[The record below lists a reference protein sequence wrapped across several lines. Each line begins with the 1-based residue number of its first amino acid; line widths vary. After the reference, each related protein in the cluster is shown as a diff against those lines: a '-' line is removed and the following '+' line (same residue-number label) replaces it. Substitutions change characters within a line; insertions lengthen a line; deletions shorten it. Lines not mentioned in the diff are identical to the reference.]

1 MQTIFGALLSGLED
15 YTIDERGDVGS
26 WIRIACVQSL
36 TSCIEGLFSIAE
48 SVDNFDEYLPLS
60 KYQQA
65 IAGILKQGVERLDNV
80 RQEAGTC
87 ISRLLKLAP
96 VRRVE
101 LTWSLPGLS
110 LMEELVPRAD
120 ETRSQAVGTSRG
132 EIVKWAD
139 GAWLFPRATKLLDVP
154 EYRIP
159 LLTGLIFSLNSR
171 TESTVTEAVFWMLD
185 SPYTHDILI
194 ATTCCYQHCDIR

>member
-1 MQTIFGALLSGLED
+1 
-15 YTIDERGDVGS
+15 
-26 WIRIACVQSL
+26 
-36 TSCIEGLFSIAE
+36 
-48 SVDNFDEYLPLS
+48 
-60 KYQQA
+60 
-65 IAGILKQGVERLDNV
+65 LKQGVERLDNV

-132 EIVKWAD
+132 EIVNWAD

>member
-87 ISRLLKLAP
+87 ISRLLKSGNECHRLYAI
-96 VRRVE
+96 
-101 LTWSLPGLS
+101 
-110 LMEELVPRAD
+110 M
-120 ETRSQAVGTSRG
+120 
-132 EIVKWAD
+132 
-139 GAWLFPRATKLLDVP
+139 
-154 EYRIP
+154 
-159 LLTGLIFSLNSR
+159 
-171 TESTVTEAVFWMLD
+171 ST
-185 SPYTHDILI
+185 
-194 ATTCCYQHCDIR
+194 